1 MTHVNCR
8 LTAKNRDQLQNPTL
22 GNRVWATFTVTLD
35 VDGQLVGGSSS
46 FDPGRKKKSWC
57 LWPQSH
63 ATSDANSMTTHSVSV
78 KQSCSTLVLRMLSI
92 FSFASVTASFVPVT
106 LMCGSVQKHPTFL
119 TPVTDINLYVNCTYP
134 RLSDRSQG
142 EPAGTGYTRSSAI
155 AEGPRD
161 ASCQLKSCQLPRNS
175 AETTCTTSP
184 EPSISCR

>member
-46 FDPGRKKKSWC
+46 FDLGRKKKSWC

-78 KQSCSTLVLRMLSI
+78 KQLRVAVL
-92 FSFASVTASFVPVT
+92 
-106 LMCGSVQKHPTFL
+106 
-119 TPVTDINLYVNCTYP
+119 
-134 RLSDRSQG
+134 
-142 EPAGTGYTRSSAI
+142 
-155 AEGPRD
+155 
-161 ASCQLKSCQLPRNS
+161 
-175 AETTCTTSP
+175 
-184 EPSISCR
+184 